1 MLTRFVSLL
10 RKHWPLFALQF
21 LWIVGIWL
29 LRESRDWM
37 IADHV
42 ELKLVVVVPD
52 NIPESVP
59 GHNKGGDSVT
69 LKLKEHYAYDFANGW
84 SECLESF
91 LKPQHPG
98 FNPYPVD
105 PFDESRR
112 PRLKQIYGYYYMYQT
127 DGFTDCRKQ
136 LAALSRAY
144 GTSTV
149 RRILRQKYGFE
160 WEAIRQSVDR
170 LKEAT

>member
-1 MLTRFVSLL
+1 MLKRLVSIL
-10 RKHWPLFALQF
+10 RKHWRLFALQF

-29 LRESRDWM
+29 LRDARDWM

-42 ELKLVVVVPD
+42 ELKLVVVVPAGV
-52 NIPESVP
+52 PESVEVKTKA
-59 GHNKGGDSVT
+59 HESMT
-69 LKLKEHYAYDFANGW
+69 LKPRDGYPHHFVQGW

-105 PFDESRR
+105 PFDESSK
-112 PRLKQIYGYYYMYQT
+112 PRLKQIYGFSYMHQT
-127 DGFTDCRKQ
+127 DGYTDCRKQ
-136 LAALSRAY
+136 LAALSQVY
-144 GTSTV
+144 GTATV
-149 RRILRQKYGFE
+149 RRILRRKYGFE
-160 WEAIRQSVDR
+160 WKAIEQSVDR